1 MIQIDKLTVTVTV
14 EGDADAGERA
24 FARLFDKFSRLRD
37 ERLARRTEQTASVA
51 RDRSLSARGGRG

>member
-37 ERLARRTEQTASVA
+37 ERLAQRTEQATTLA
-51 RDRSLSARGGRG
+51 RDRSLSARGVRN

>member
-1 MIQIDKLTVTVTV
+1 MIRIEQLTVTVTV

-37 ERLARRTEQTASVA
+37 ERLARREQQAVSMS
-51 RDRSLSARGGRG
+51 RDRSLSARGRRP

>member
-24 FARLFDKFSRLRD
+24 FARLFDKYNRLRD
-37 ERLARRTEQTASVA
+37 ERLAQRTEQAANIA
-51 RDRSLSARGGRG
+51 RDRSLSARGGRH